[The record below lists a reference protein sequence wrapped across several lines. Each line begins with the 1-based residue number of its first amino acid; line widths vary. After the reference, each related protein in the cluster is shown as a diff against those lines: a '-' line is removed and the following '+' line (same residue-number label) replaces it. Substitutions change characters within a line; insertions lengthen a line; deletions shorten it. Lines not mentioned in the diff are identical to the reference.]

1 MFTAYIKGLND
12 MVFSTVS
19 LQVISTLACLCYAE
33 RCMAVLKNK
42 INLNEQETLT
52 YIFFGSP
59 ACTPLLC
66 PFRQFVLLSCYLNS
80 AHIHRKYACL
90 QIAATF

>member
-33 RCMAVLKNK
+33 RCMAVLKDK
-42 INLNEQETLT
+42 
-52 YIFFGSP
+52 YISMNRKPSLIFSSDLQL
-59 ACTPLLC
+59 ALLC
-66 PFRQFVLLSCYLNS
+66 FVHLDSLYYC
-80 AHIHRKYACL
+80 HVM
-90 QIAATF
+90 